1 VGFGFLPPPPTPP
14 TPNPQS
20 PYKNNPNFIELKNLK
35 INNYLKKI
43 ILNINHD

>member
-1 VGFGFLPPPPTPP
+1 LNFSYFYFIF
-14 TPNPQS
+14 
-20 PYKNNPNFIELKNLK
+20 YKFFNNPNFIELKNLK